1 MKIASFNINGY
12 RAAVRKGMLDW
23 LEKESPDVLCMQEI
37 KIKEHQVDMK
47 ALEDLGYQHYWF
59 PAEKPGYSGVATISK
74 EPADNVIK
82 GTGMEVYDREGRV
95 LRTDF
100 GDLSIINAYFPSG
113 SSSEERHEFKM
124 QFLKDIKPWIEKLRK
139 ERPKLVVCGDYNIV
153 HKDLDIHNPERRDNP
168 SGFRPEER
176 AWLDKWFNGDFTD
189 AWRHLYPEKQEFS
202 WWSYRAGSRQ
212 RNKGWRIDYVSV
224 TPNLVKRVDMA
235 EQQKEA
241 FFSDHCPVIINLD

>member
-12 RAAVRKGMLDW
+12 RAAVKKGMLDW
-23 LEKESPDVLCMQEI
+23 VKKESPDVLCMQEI
-37 KIKEHQVDMK
+37 KIKEHQVDME

-74 EPADNVIK
+74 KPADNVVK
-82 GTGMEVYDREGRV
+82 GTGMEVYDREGRI

-100 GDLSIINAYFPSG
+100 GDLTIINAYFPSG

-124 QFLKDIKPWIEKLRK
+124 QFVNDIKPWIEKLKK

-153 HKDLDIHNPERRDNP
+153 HKDLDIHNPQRRDNP

-176 AWLDKWFNGDFTD
+176 AWLDKWFNDGFTD
-189 AWRHLYPEKQEFS
+189 AWRHLHPETQQFS

-212 RNKGWRIDYVSV
+212 RNKGWRIDYISV
-224 TPNLVKRVDMA
+224 TDPLVKEVSHA

-241 FFSDHCPVIINLD
+241 FFSDHCPVIIDLK